1 MPPLN
6 LRADLEENLFDNN
19 SKYEG
24 SDSDFAYVNHR
35 SARVFGKSSEEEM
48 SCDEYLVRTKKTC
61 GEKEG
66 GKLKTTTNNDYGKY
80 SSNIS
85 LNL

>member
-6 LRADLEENLFDNN
+6 LREDLEENPFDNN
-19 SKYEG
+19 SKYEDSH
-24 SDSDFAYVNHR
+24 SDSAYVNHR
-35 SARVFGKSSEEEM
+35 SARVLANPVKKRCRAMNISFG
-48 SCDEYLVRTKKTC
+48 RKKTC

-66 GKLKTTTNNDYGKY
+66 GKLKTTTNNDYGEY

>member
-1 MPPLN
+1 M
-6 LRADLEENLFDNN
+6 RALFLILLILITVVRGFLANPVTKRCRSMN
-19 SKYEG
+19 IS
-24 SDSDFAYVNHR
+24 FAR
-35 SARVFGKSSEEEM
+35 
-48 SCDEYLVRTKKTC
+48 KKTC

-66 GKLKTTTNNDYGKY
+66 GKLKTTTNNDYGEY